1 MIYSNN
7 VLDSFQFHATNV
19 ILYGLLCLL
28 TVPVFEL
35 FLKRRKHEYINE
47 IAYMSSLLFTV
58 HPVHTESVAAIVGRA
73 DILGSIFFLVA
84 VLLYHGCLQ
93 QKSILLL
100 CMTIIIV
107 VAAVLCKENA
117 IMALVNSNIV
127 SYYMKLF
134 DCVLGHVYCL

>member
-1 MIYSNN
+1 MIYSYY

-73 DILGSIFFLVA
+73 DILGSILFLVA

-100 CMTIIIV
+100 CMTIIFV